1 MPSPRHTVMS
11 ALTSPSSPHPNV
23 VVGLPIGFIR
33 SALFGVG
40 DKKVDPSL
48 QLELAS
54 AKSVAIRYRGPAL
67 NQHHALLWQ
76 AILEAHRDRCGND
89 PTQVLHISRPALLRA
104 IGRNDVST
112 AARKQCNQWLD
123 DLTRAWISVETA
135 KVRYCGA
142 LLGGALLDK
151 ETSLLSISIPGLL
164 ELFTNEVAHIDLHR
178 KLALGRNQLA
188 LWLHDFI
195 SSQSNDPTRMIPVPV
210 TELRRLSGS
219 SLKLP
224 QFRQRLKQAI
234 ELLKAGKNGTL
245 PLLIR
250 ATLDADDRLVFE
262 KSRTFTL
269 ILGGK
274 AEVRVQATNAR
285 DRRVQEVLE
294 SRGRVAL

>member
-1 MPSPRHTVMS
+1 MS
-11 ALTSPSSPHPNV
+11 ALPSPANLHPNV

-40 DKKVDPSL
+40 DRPVDPIL

-54 AKSVAIRYRGPAL
+54 AKSVVIRYRGPAL

-76 AILEAHRDRCGND
+76 AILEAHRERCGND

-123 DLTRAWISVETA
+123 DLTRAWVSVETA

-142 LLGGALLDK
+142 LLGGALLNK

-164 ELFTNEVAHIDLHR
+164 DLFTNEVAHIDFRR

-250 ATLDADDRLVFE
+250 ATIDTGDRLVFE

-274 AEVRVQATNAR
+274 AEVRVQATNNR